1 LKISNETKVGAISL
15 IAVTLLLLGF
25 NFLKGKKLWSNDSI
39 IYGNYSNVQGLQNSN
54 PVIINGMQ
62 VGTVYKISSQKDM
75 REIIVAMTIT
85 KDINIPSN
93 SIATIKSSLLGTPS
107 IEIALGNG
115 STFLKNK
122 DSILTD
128 NSAGIVDDLLKKVDP
143 VLYQMKNALGSVD
156 TLLDNF
162 NSIVDPAAK
171 NNIATALANLNK
183 VTASLLSSGASLN
196 AILNNQTGALAKT
209 LSNASSITGNF
220 ASNNEKI
227 NGVFSNLDKTTTK
240 LANLDLQKTLDS
252 LDRTISALKNLVG
265 TINNEKGTVGKLLND
280 PTLYKNFASTGNKLN
295 LLLDD
300 VRTNPKRYI
309 NISLF
314 GKKHNN
320 NPLLQPVP
328 DSINSPYFVEQV
340 K

>member
-1 LKISNETKVGAISL
+1 MKISNETKVGALSL

-62 VGTVYKISSQKDM
+62 VGTVYKISTQKDM

-122 DSILTD
+122 DSIPTD

-220 ASNNEKI
+220 ATNNEKI

-265 TINNEKGTVGKLLND
+265 TINNEKGTIGKLLND